1 MIRGLCTALDREEDT
16 EMGEHLNAAA
26 RLARK
31 RNRRLK
37 HVHPM
42 VADVAVEIIMES
54 YDALMHHNEHWAA
67 FKRQF
72 EGATSK
78 ELEQIYLEHNWGK
91 GVEAAR
97 VTLARMLDPKISP
110 SLGEAER
117 SSIHEALVLDRSLMM
132 GRRTDAWEASGMRRN

>member
-1 MIRGLCTALDREEDT
+1 MKMEE
-16 EMGEHLNAAA
+16 AS

-42 VADVAVEIIMES
+42 VADTAASIIMES
-54 YDALMHHNEHWAA
+54 YDALMHHDGHWAA
-67 FKRQF
+67 FTKQF
-72 EGATSK
+72 EGATAK

-97 VTLARMLDPKISP
+97 VTLARMLDPANSP
-110 SLGEAER
+110 GLDEEGR
-117 SSIHEALVLDRSLMM
+117 MKIHEALILDRSLMM
-132 GRRTDAWEASGMRRN
+132 GRRTDAWDAAGVRRN

>member
-1 MIRGLCTALDREEDT
+1 MSKASLS
-16 EMGEHLNAAA
+16 
-26 RLARK
+26 RLAAK
-31 RNRRLK
+31 RHRRLR

-42 VADVAVEIIMES
+42 VADAAVGIIMES

-72 EGATSK
+72 PEATAK

-97 VTLARMLDPKISP
+97 VVLARMLDPAAAPNIDEESR
-110 SLGEAER
+110 ER
-117 SSIHEALVLDRSLMM
+117 IHEALILDRSLQM
-132 GRRTDAWEASGMRRN
+132 GRFKDAWEASGIRRN

>member
-1 MIRGLCTALDREEDT
+1 MTKASAG
-16 EMGEHLNAAA
+16 
-26 RLARK
+26 RLAAK

-42 VADVAVEIIMES
+42 VADTAVEIIMES

-67 FKRQF
+67 FKGQF
-72 EGATSK
+72 PGANSK

-97 VTLARMLDPKISP
+97 HTLARMLDPAMSP
-110 SLGEAER
+110 GLGDKER
-117 SSIHEALVLDRSLMM
+117 EQIHEALILDRSLMM
-132 GRRTDAWEASGMRRN
+132 GRRSDAWEAAGIRRN

>member
-1 MIRGLCTALDREEDT
+1 
-16 EMGEHLNAAA
+16 MGEHRNAVN

-42 VADVAVEIIMES
+42 VAETAVEIIMES
-54 YDALMHHNEHWAA
+54 YDSLMHHDEHWSA

-72 EGATSK
+72 PDATSK

-97 VTLARMLDPKISP
+97 MTLARMLNPAASP
-110 SLGEAER
+110 GLDE
-117 SSIHEALVLDRSLMM
+117 SSREKIHEALILDRSLMM
-132 GRRTDAWEASGMRRN
+132 GRRTDAWDAAGVRRQ

>member
-1 MIRGLCTALDREEDT
+1 MNSRDE
-16 EMGEHLNAAA
+16 AAKA
-26 RLARK
+26 VYGKVARK

-42 VADVAVEIIMES
+42 VADAAVGIIMES

-72 EGATSK
+72 PDATAK

-97 VTLARMLDPKISP
+97 VVLARMLDPAAAPGIDEESREK
-110 SLGEAER
+110 
-117 SSIHEALVLDRSLMM
+117 IHEALILDRSLQM
-132 GRRTDAWEASGMRRN
+132 GRREDAWEAAGIRRN

>member
-1 MIRGLCTALDREEDT
+1 MKKEE
-16 EMGEHLNAAA
+16 MMSEHNNPAS

-42 VADVAVEIIMES
+42 VADTAAGIIMES
-54 YDALMHHNEHWAA
+54 YDALMHHNEHWRA
-67 FKRQF
+67 FKAQF
-72 EGATSK
+72 PDATAK

-97 VTLARMLDPKISP
+97 TVLARMLDPAAAPGIDEESREK
-110 SLGEAER
+110 
-117 SSIHEALVLDRSLMM
+117 IHEALILDRSLQM
-132 GRRTDAWEASGMRRN
+132 GRREDAWEAAGIRRN

>member
-1 MIRGLCTALDREEDT
+1 MKEDKMT
-16 EMGEHLNAAA
+16 NSSFA
-26 RLARK
+26 RIARK

-42 VADVAVEIIMES
+42 VADAAVGIIMES
-54 YDALMHHNEHWAA
+54 YDALMHHNEHWVA

-72 EGATSK
+72 PEATAK

-97 VTLARMLDPKISP
+97 TVLARMLDPAAAPNIDEESREK
-110 SLGEAER
+110 
-117 SSIHEALVLDRSLMM
+117 IHEALVLDRSLMM
-132 GRRTDAWEASGMRRN
+132 GRRTDAWKASGIRRN